1 MRSRSRKPSLDA
13 VRQRWGPHN
22 RCVIGS
28 SEQRQRH
35 NLIQGRKY
43 MDRISVASCNRFC
56 CNGACS
62 LRLRIEANERVLTY
76 ALLVLPPSPLPERG
90 PVALPESGNLC
101 EEALGVAVVPRL
113 RRLLHRHLPL
123 HSLCLLRYLTA
134 FIHQL
139 RTSNHNTCPVPVS
152 ALSRVLARVM
162 VAAGDDNGGRGDDD
176 DDDDDDRRPRESQPR
191 LASRLGEILI
201 LCYNDIFQNTDDDG
215 DDLSDSVSSPSSVGE
230 CIGDGDEDD
239 DDEGDTTTTDTDDF
253 RSPPVSPQKTA
264 RPRGT
269 ATSVVRPPPLSLHQ
283 PPMSPR

>member
-1 MRSRSRKPSLDA
+1 MDYDTLVSEDWCAEEVRTRLLLERGAAGLPSDA
-13 VRQRWGPHN
+13 PEPPP
-22 RCVIGS
+22 GS
-28 SEQRQRH
+28 
-35 NLIQGRKY
+35 
-43 MDRISVASCNRFC
+43 DAAVAT
-56 CNGACS
+56 GL
-62 LRLRIEANERVLTY
+62 LRLFLDELPH
-76 ALLVLPPSPLPERG
+76 ALIPPSAATKILQLLTERG

-176 DDDDDDRRPRESQPR
+176 DDDRRPQESQPR
-191 LASRLGEILI
+191 LANRLGEILI

-230 CIGDGDEDD
+230 CVGDGDEDD